1 MRISKKM
8 IAACQKAEAC
18 SEGLKWI
25 SIKPRTIKQL
35 YEHDINWFLWLQN
48 ILSNSPRYAYYAAVK
63 PARDAYEAAA
73 KPARDAYDAAVK
85 PARDAY
91 EAAMKLARDAC
102 AAAVK
107 PTSDAYAA
115 AVKPARDAYYA
126 AVKPVLIKALK
137 KDGWR

>member
-48 ILSNSPRYAYYAAVK
+48 ILSNSARYAYNAAVK
-63 PARDAYEAAA
+63 PARDAYDAAVNPA
-73 KPARDAYDAAVK
+73 KDAYDAAVK

-91 EAAMKLARDAC
+91 DA
-102 AAAVK
+102 V
-107 PTSDAYAA
+107 
-115 AVKPARDAYYA
+115 VKPA
-126 AVKPVLIKALK
+126 LIKALK